1 MSNNPTV
8 RYDLRMVLPTDSL
21 LERAALQELGR
32 TRGNVVQSSTPSRV
46 ADALREQ
53 ISGGKFPPGARLRE
67 EAVAE
72 ALQVSRNTVR
82 EAFVELTGDRLVVR
96 EPNRGVFVATLT
108 ATDVMDII
116 AARRIIEVAAVRNGG
131 SPVLL
136 ANARLAAS
144 EGMAARDAGDD
155 DAAARADRHFHRALV
170 AFASSTRLNRLIRQM
185 LAEIRWVL
193 NANNV
198 DSTLFF
204 AFVDDNQS
212 ICRQLEA
219 GKQKAA
225 ARTLDDILTRT
236 EHEIIRAVRT
246 SPLAT

>member
-1 MSNNPTV
+1 
-8 RYDLRMVLPTDSL
+8 MVHRTDSL
-21 LERAALQELGR
+21 VERAALQELGR
-32 TRGNVVQSSTPSRV
+32 TRGQLVQSSTPSRV
-46 ADALREQ
+46 AGALREQ
-53 ISGGKFPPGARLRE
+53 ISGGKFPPGSRLRE

-108 ATDVMDII
+108 ATDVMDIF
-116 AARRIIEVAAVRNGG
+116 AARRTFEVGAVRNGG

-136 ANARLAAS
+136 ANARIAVS
-144 EGMAARDAGDD
+144 EGIAARDAGDD
-155 DAAARADRHFHRALV
+155 DATARADRHFHRALV
-170 AFASSTRLNRLIRQM
+170 AFANSTRLNRLIRQM

-193 NANNV
+193 NSNNV
-198 DSTLFF
+198 DSTMFF
-204 AFVDDNQS
+204 AYVDDNQR

-225 ARTLDDILTRT
+225 ARTVNDILTRT
-236 EHEIIRAVRT
+236 EQEIVRAVRYN
-246 SPLAT
+246 SPAS

>member
-8 RYDLRMVLPTDSL
+8 RYDLRMVLPTESL

-170 AFASSTRLNRLIRQM
+170 AFARCSPKSVGFSTPTMLIQHCSSPL
-185 LAEIRWVL
+185 
-193 NANNV
+193 
-198 DSTLFF
+198 STITK
-204 AFVDDNQS
+204 AFVDNW
-212 ICRQLEA
+212 
-219 GKQKAA
+219 KQEN
-225 ARTLDDILTRT
+225 RRPPH
-236 EHEIIRAVRT
+236 EHWTT
-246 SPLAT
+246 S

>member
-1 MSNNPTV
+1 
-8 RYDLRMVLPTDSL
+8 MVHHTGSPV
-21 LERAALQELGR
+21 ERAALQELGK
-32 TRGNVVQSSTPSRV
+32 TRVVQSSTPSRV

-53 ISGGKFPPGARLRE
+53 ISGGKFPPGSRLRE

-108 ATDVMDII
+108 PTDVMDIF
-116 AARRIIEVAAVRNGG
+116 AARRTIEEGAVRNGG

-136 ANARLAAS
+136 ANARLAVSDGIA
-144 EGMAARDAGDD
+144 GRDAGDG

-170 AFASSTRLNRLIRQM
+170 AFASSTRLNRLMRQM
-185 LAEIRWVL
+185 LAEIRWFL

-204 AFVDDNQS
+204 GYVDDNQR
-212 ICRQLEA
+212 ICQQLEA
-219 GKQKAA
+219 GKHKAA
-225 ARTLDDILTRT
+225 ARTLTDILTRT
-236 EHEIIRAVRT
+236 EHEIVLAVR
-246 SPLAT
+246 SGPGAG